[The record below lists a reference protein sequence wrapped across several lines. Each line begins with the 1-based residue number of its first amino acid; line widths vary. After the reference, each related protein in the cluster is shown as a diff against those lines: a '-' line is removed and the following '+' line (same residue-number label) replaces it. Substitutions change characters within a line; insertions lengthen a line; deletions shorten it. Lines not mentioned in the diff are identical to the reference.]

1 MRLWL
6 ARVFVGL
13 AFSLLLAHNLFAH
26 HHDGHEALA
35 TSAHHHDEDADHHP
49 GLFDN
54 VDVDGDYIHKLGLE
68 NFTPLVPVELV
79 QFIYQ
84 FEPSEVILEPN
95 YNTTFPQCP
104 PKKPPIPSF
113 ALRGPPIYC

>member
-26 HHDGHEALA
+26 HHDDQEVAVA
-35 TSAHHHDEDADHHP
+35 SVHHHDGDAQHHA

-54 VDVDGDYIHKLGLE
+54 IDVDGDYIHKLGLE
-68 NFTPLVPVELV
+68 NFTVLVPIELV
-79 QFIYQ
+79 QLIYQ
-84 FEPSEVILEPN
+84 FEPLEVVMERS
-95 YNTTFPQCP
+95 YNATVPDHPPQ
-104 PKKPPIPSF
+104 KPLISAF
-113 ALRGPPIYC
+113 VLRGPPICC